1 LIKYWVKT
9 VKRFAAVAIAFAIL
23 TPVLCAQDTAAK
35 PSLDGEKTVLE
46 WLKRL
51 NALADWDG
59 KGDPKPL
66 IDKFAEMYD
75 PNVLFFTGPNENQMG
90 SVTYSGMEGLR
101 HWADWFART
110 HSKSEYRIQAHT
122 QKMKT
127 ATMVLSAEPPWGGT
141 ALAVEITAFYTIRES
156 QKKFAVPGAAFFV
169 FTPEG
174 KINCNRL
181 YLLKDEMVEI
191 FP

>member
-1 LIKYWVKT
+1 
-9 VKRFAAVAIAFAIL
+9 
-23 TPVLCAQDTAAK
+23 
-35 PSLDGEKTVLE
+35 
-46 WLKRL
+46 
-51 NALADWDG
+51 
-59 KGDPKPL
+59 
-66 IDKFAEMYD
+66 MYD
-75 PNVLFFTGPNENQMG
+75 PNILFFTGPNENQQG

-110 HSKSEYRIQAHT
+110 HSKSEYRIQAQT

-127 ATMVLSAEPPWGGT
+127 ATMVLSAEPPWGGN
-141 ALAVEITAFYTIRES
+141 ALAVEVTAFYTIRQS

-174 KINCNRL
+174 KINRTRL
-181 YLLKDEMVEI
+181 YLVKDELVEI

>member
-1 LIKYWVKT
+1 VH
-9 VKRFAAVAIAFAIL
+9 RFTASAIALALL
-23 TPVLCAQDTAAK
+23 TPALHAQEAAAK
-35 PSLDGEKTVLE
+35 PAMDGEKTVLE

-66 IDKFAEMYD
+66 VDKFVDMYD
-75 PNVLFFTGPNENQMG
+75 PNILFFTGPNENQQG

-110 HSKSEYRIQAHT
+110 HSKSEYRIQAQT

-127 ATMVLSAEPPWGGT
+127 ATMVLSAEPPWGGN
-141 ALAVEITAFYTIRES
+141 ALAVEITAFYTIRQS
-156 QKKFAVPGAAFFV
+156 QKKFAVPGAVFFV
-169 FTPEG
+169 FAPEG
-174 KINCNRL
+174 RINRTHL
-181 YLLKDEMVEI
+181 YLVKDELVEI